1 MNLEEQRNDDNIIR
15 LAEQEKDPECPS
27 CDENM
32 EEYADEFEHQ
42 KGSLAGFLGRVS
54 TWIRNANACVA
65 DKRVGDLESVRKES
79 DVAWERYDSFYE
91 NYI

>member
-32 EEYADEFEHQ
+32 EE
-42 KGSLAGFLGRVS
+42 
-54 TWIRNANACVA
+54 
-65 DKRVGDLESVRKES
+65 
-79 DVAWERYDSFYE
+79 
-91 NYI
+91 